1 MRGKIAQPGLFGGI
15 VNLRLAWVAFQDIPH
30 LQVAAAIPIG
40 IFLVGGDPEFF
51 GKVPFPSESANWLDL
66 SSDARI
72 VYR

>member
-1 MRGKIAQPGLFGGI
+1 MRGKIAQPGILGGI
-15 VNLRLAWVAFQDIPH
+15 VDLRLVGVAFQEIPY
-30 LQVAAAIPIG
+30 LQVAAAVPIR